1 MKKILPFALACL
13 IMVPL
18 ASACNP
24 TTEHKDVYKEW
35 TAFAEDASYAEFFAG
50 NILFSDDIQ
59 SAKVTSTSP
68 FHTLTYC
75 ETLIKASLQNVDLFS
90 DVFLLVPDHNQ
101 NSIRTLCSD
110 VLIKLDNFKEEI
122 GKFRQEKN
130 RLENQIEIH
139 GGTSST
145 AAVAELDDFLLDIG
159 NLTISANN
167 LQISFN
173 NAFTK
178 LYSLPID
185 RELSGDALDIK
196 ASVSTVQSLLIDD
209 CITYSIKEFNGY
221 HPDETT
227 RLYNAVKNLN
237 AKMASGTAIGTNY
250 ATWLESYRLF
260 KAEDNMFK
268 SSINRVD
275 LTKDNSNLTGEN
287 LNHYNLVQSFVTEN
301 AYLFAQKTIDLL
313 Y

>member
-13 IMVPL
+13 FIVPL
-18 ASACNP
+18 ASACSP

-35 TAFAEDASYAEFFAG
+35 TAFAEDASYKEFFAG
-50 NILFSDDIQ
+50 NIVFSDDIQ
-59 SAKVTSTSP
+59 IAKATPNSP
-68 FHTLTYC
+68 FYTLSYC

-101 NSIRTLCSD
+101 NAIRPLCSQ
-110 VLIKLDNFKEEI
+110 VLVNLENFKTEI
-122 GKFRQEKN
+122 GKFRTEKS
-130 RLENQIEIH
+130 RLESQVEIH

-145 AAVAELDDFLLDIG
+145 AGIAELDDFLLDIG

-185 RELSGDALDIK
+185 RELSGDELDIK
-196 ASVSTVQSLLIDD
+196 ASVSSIQSLLIDD

-237 AKMASGTAIGTNY
+237 TKMSTANANGTHY
-250 ATWLESYRLF
+250 LTWLESYRLF
-260 KAEDNMFK
+260 KSENEMFK
-268 SSINRVD
+268 NSINHID
-275 LTKDNSNLTGEN
+275 LTKDNSNLTGQN
-287 LNHYNLVQSFVTEN
+287 LSHYQKVQNFVNDN

>member
-1 MKKILPFALACL
+1 MKKILPFALAFL
-13 IMVPL
+13 LAVPL
-18 ASACNP
+18 ASACSP
-24 TTEHKDVYKEW
+24 TTEHKDVYREW

-75 ETLIKASLQNVDLFS
+75 ETLIKASLQNADQFS
-90 DVFLLVPDHNQ
+90 TVFLLVPDHNQ
-101 NSIRTLCSD
+101 NSIRTLCSQ
-110 VLIKLDNFKEEI
+110 VLVNLENFKTEI
-122 GKFRQEKN
+122 GQFREEKS
-130 RLENQIEIH
+130 RLEAQVEIH
-139 GGTSST
+139 GGTSSS
-145 AAVAELDDFLLDIG
+145 AAKAELDDFLLDIG

-167 LQISFN
+167 LQIAFN

-185 RELSGDALDIK
+185 RELSGDELDIK

-237 AKMASGTAIGTNY
+237 AKMATGVANGTNY
-250 ATWLESYRLF
+250 LDWLKSYRLF

-268 SSINRVD
+268 NSINHVD
-275 LTKDNSNLTGEN
+275 LTKDNSNLTGQN
-287 LNHYNLVQSFVTEN
+287 LNHYNLVQNFVNDN